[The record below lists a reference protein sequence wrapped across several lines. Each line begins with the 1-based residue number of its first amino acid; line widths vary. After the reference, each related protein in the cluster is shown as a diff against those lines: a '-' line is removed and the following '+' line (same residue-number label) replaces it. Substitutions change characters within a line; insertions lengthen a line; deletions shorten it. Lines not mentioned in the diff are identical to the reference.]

1 MKYIKRKIRH
11 LKKLRSLIR
20 RHTDNIIFC
29 WRKRPMRKLDFVK
42 TTVKEKSGDVKK
54 PKTYLI
60 EISTM
65 QLIIILG
72 SVMLLLMPFV
82 TTFNE
87 FVTRVVEQ
95 VEIYKML
102 QDWVAPYHIK
112 VVTGL
117 LNLFGIESFSSID
130 RIHMAKLSETISV
143 YISWNCIGWQSFI
156 LLIITA
162 FIGLKGPFT
171 ITSKIEALLI
181 GVLGTILMNIFRISL
196 VALIAYYFGN
206 MPAVIF
212 HDYIS
217 TLIIIAWLISYW
229 IFVHKAILH
238 HKEITKVKAV

>member
-11 LKKLRSLIR
+11 LKKLRSIIR

-42 TTVKEKSGDVKK
+42 TSVKEKSGEIKR

-60 EISTM
+60 EISTIQM
-65 QLIIILG
+65 IIILG

-87 FVTRVVEQ
+87 VVTKMVEQ

-102 QDWVAPYHIK
+102 QDWAAPYHIK

-117 LNLFGIESFSSID
+117 LNTIGIESFSSVD
-130 RIHMAKLSETISV
+130 RIHMMKFGQPLSV
-143 YISWNCIGWQSFI
+143 FISWNCIGWQSFI

-171 ITSKIEALLI
+171 ITSKVEALLI
-181 GVLGTILMNIFRISL
+181 GILGTILMNIFRISL

-212 HDYIS
+212 HDYVS
-217 TLIIIAWLISYW
+217 TLMIIAWLIVYW
-229 IFVHKAILH
+229 IFVHKIILH
-238 HKEITKVKAV
+238 HKEMVKVRAV